1 MVLVPRAFLKY
12 SICMVYSDFL
22 LSGKNPPLEGGEG
35 QKPIVNF
42 AQFDLNEDA
51 NIFVFDTKEF
61 LNTFIKKNV

>member
-1 MVLVPRAFLKY
+1 
-12 SICMVYSDFL
+12 MVYSDFL